1 MKKTMKKILSFAL
14 VLAMCVSVALPIFA
28 AAPECPGNVNKDHF
42 KTNCTYTYVD
52 TYEPKCTERGYT
64 VYQCNGCG
72 KYFADDFTQNLEQH
86 DYQVTTAPTC
96 GVAGSEKCTKC
107 GDERD
112 VAALEHAWTPS
123 ADICGEP
130 GKKITQTC
138 SNCGETREV
147 EITGEHD
154 WTIVVKEEPICGR
167 DGLAIYTCN
176 VCGYEKELAIDCET
190 AEVGGHKWVF
200 VEAVAKTCTTDGN
213 TAGYVCDNEGCDA
226 VAEVGDVI
234 DTVDAEGNT
243 IQVTVASKYEVV
255 PASHETTETYIA
267 ATCVTPGYTMY
278 VCTVEGCGY
287 ATMEVD
293 PNAPALGHEMPANA
307 TVTTTAC
314 AIVDGVF
321 VPGKTVTTGICN
333 QCGNNATVT
342 ETVNHTYTSTPVAA
356 TCTTGAYTVYT
367 CTHSTACAP
376 VDGPKGEPVADAHS
390 IIYIYT
396 GSEDAADYPTLDLS
410 ATVAPTCTE
419 EGYGFKACA
428 NGCGLDMESIVVPA
442 LGHDYGDPVYN
453 CGTGMNDYTCA
464 TCGDVKSEPIEGFNA
479 KDYTHHTDWLEDG
492 VWDGGI
498 DLVLDQG
505 CGKSAAYNYT
515 CDDCGK
521 VILVIVTASHTVPAA
536 GANAAN
542 APTCTQDGNYAWFV
556 CDKCDA
562 YCYYDATGALVVI
575 PNAEGATTPELVENS
590 TMPKAVVI
598 AKTGCDIVIDK
609 EYVAPV
615 CGAPGQTAQWHCK
628 NANCDAA
635 ATYDGITVDAAGNPM
650 VKAGDEAKLTGS
662 SALSVALTVSHAWTY
677 TDTLVLNHKY
687 EGAATFQTRTCGQY
701 GYNLYACD
709 NCDAWEWRYYAQAT
723 DHNIEKTEP
732 ECTVNGYY
740 VCTNAWCQHRDALGN
755 LVLNTTNPT
764 YEVIVS
770 EGHVDENGDPIICV
784 AEDFW
789 CAVCNPE
796 FIENPNFDE
805 NAEESET
812 NPKMIPSG
820 LTKLP
825 HYESHNTA
833 AEGWKTAS
841 TINGI
846 LPDKGGMYAT
856 ELDYSRD
863 CTQWSYIV
871 YVCPVC
877 EDDTKGGH
885 FTVREE
891 APCTEHHVYDVLNN
905 KTYYAADAEKIP
917 AHFFTEILT
926 PATFAQAGVK
936 GAVCSCPGCEQIVA
950 EREYLNTEIG
960 FDLKVDSAIYAGADI
975 VDSGRIEVDVL
986 VNAYEV
992 YAYSIYF
999 DLAYNANHLEF
1010 VEAKLPDGSPFG
1022 VSGLDA
1028 YATVTGTLGEAHVYL
1043 ANYGEKLSNIPFDL
1057 YGEQLAVVT
1066 LVFDVKAVNATGT
1079 GKTGSAVSLN
1089 DISVLDA
1096 NGNDITVATDAYN
1109 YNVTLTP
1116 AQEAEVLLTNSI
1128 LVQNFDIYMLGNVT
1142 MGIVENQNE
1151 DARIDSFDALN
1162 WEDLYLSGEYLA
1174 AADINKN
1181 GELDSY
1187 DYDYICDYI
1196 VKAIDYYELCDK

>member
-1 MKKTMKKILSFAL
+1 MKKILSFAL

-28 AAPECPGNVNKDHF
+28 AEPECPGNVNKDHF

-52 TYEPKCTERGYT
+52 TYAPKCGERGYT

-96 GVAGSEKCTKC
+96 GEAGSEKCTKC
-107 GDERD
+107 GDEQPIT
-112 VAALEHAWTPS
+112 ALEHAWTPS
-123 ADICGEP
+123 ANICGEP
-130 GKKITQTC
+130 GEKITQTC

-147 EITGEHD
+147 EVTGEHD
-154 WTIVVKEEPICGR
+154 WKIVVKEEPICGK

-176 VCGYEKELAIDCET
+176 VCGYEKEVAIDCET

-234 DTVDAEGNT
+234 NTVDEEGNPV
-243 IQVTVASKYEVV
+243 QVTVASKYEVV

-367 CTHSTACAP
+367 CTHSTACAA
-376 VDGPKGEPVADAHS
+376 VESAKGEPVADAHKVV
-390 IIYIYT
+390 YIYE
-396 GSEDAADYPTLDLS
+396 GSEDAANYPSLPLDG
-410 ATVAPTCTE
+410 TYAPTCTE
-419 EGYGFKACA
+419 KGYCYKVCA
-428 NGCGLDMESIVVPA
+428 NGCGNEMALMDVPA

-464 TCGDVKSEPIEGFNA
+464 TCGDVKSEAIEGFN
-479 KDYTHHTDWLEDG
+479 KNDYTHHYDWIDNG
-492 VWDGGI
+492 VWNGTIAVNVDN
-498 DLVLDQG
+498 G
-505 CGKSAAYNYT
+505 CGKPAIYNYT
-515 CDDCGK
+515 CDHCNEA
-521 VILVIVTASHTVPAA
+521 ILVIVTASHTVPA
-536 GANAAN
+536 GWVDNAND
-542 APTCTQDGNYAWFV
+542 PTCTQDGNYAWFI
-556 CDKCDA
+556 CAKDDCKA
-562 YCYYDATGALVVI
+562 YCYYDAEGALVVI

-590 TMPKAVVI
+590 DMPKAVVI

-609 EYVAPV
+609 EYKAPV
-615 CGAPGQTAQWHCK
+615 CGTPGQTAQWHCK
-628 NANCDAA
+628 NDNCDAV
-635 ATYDGITVDAAGNPM
+635 ATYDGITVDANGNPM

-662 SALSVALTVSHAWTY
+662 SALSVELTVSHAWAN

-687 EGAATFQTRTCGQY
+687 EGAATFQTRTCAEY
-701 GYNLYACD
+701 GYKLYACT
-709 NCDAWEWRYYAQAT
+709 NCDAWEWRYYAQDT

-764 YEVIVS
+764 YEVIWS

-796 FIENPNFDE
+796 FIPNPAFDE

-820 LTKLP
+820 NTKLP

-833 AEGWKTAS
+833 AEDWKAAVLA
-841 TINGI
+841 NGVHS
-846 LPDKGGMYAT
+846 PMGGMYAT

-871 YVCPVC
+871 YVCPDC

-891 APCTEHHVYDVLNN
+891 APCKEHHVIAGN
-905 KTYYAADAEKIP
+905 KEYKAADAKRIPHSSFTKI
-917 AHFFTEILT
+917 IT
-926 PATFAQAGVK
+926 PATFTEAGVK
-936 GAVCSCPGCEQIVA
+936 AAICSCEGCEQIVA
-950 EREYLNTEIG
+950 TREYPNEEIG

-1022 VSGLDA
+1022 ESGLDA
-1028 YATVTGTLGEAHVYL
+1028 YATVDSLTNVGEAHVYL

-1079 GKTGSAVSLN
+1079 GKTGSAVALN

-1096 NGNDITVATDAYN
+1096 NGNLITVADEAVAPAKP
-1109 YNVTLTP
+1109 NVNL
-1116 AQEAEVLLTNSI
+1116 NSI
-1128 LVQNFDIYMLGNVT
+1128 LSESFDIYMLGNVT
-1142 MGIVENQNE
+1142 KGVVENQNQ
-1151 DARIDSFDALN
+1151 DARIDDFDALN